1 MIPVA
6 TSNAYVADQG
16 ELITPKPVDPQRAYP
31 GEGGEELLRKI
42 RGKYSYFLAQWED
55 QREAAKRDSL
65 LMANEPFDEREIRR
79 RGKKRPLV
87 RTDQLGQYINQI
99 VNQIKQNPRGVNF
112 SPMDFATD
120 KELARKWAN
129 LARGIEKDSDAQAAY
144 STGFEGAVAYGGMG
158 FLRLAQEFES
168 CESDRQVLRVV
179 RVPNQFSIMP
189 DPDCHKID
197 FSDMK
202 CCFVLDTMGQR
213 AWLDEYEE
221 AAVTNFGELAPD
233 FPQWIVSD
241 NDLVVAEFWEVIE
254 EDDILLTMESASILK
269 SELPDDAKWV
279 PAHDRRGS
287 LGGHIE
293 FAQSVIKVK
302 SWRKTKVPSVWR
314 HMTNGVEV
322 VESYE
327 WAYKSSSIPIYPIV
341 GREMFV
347 DRGDG
352 PKKQYV
358 SAVRFTS
365 WAIKGMCYVRSL
377 QMEIAQQTPKTPYL
391 AIEGQL
397 EQMEG
402 WKTLNTDPAAFLYY
416 KAKLADYPN
425 VLLPPPVRLPY
436 DPRLEPLEALYQA
449 FKQDLEGALGMY
461 RASVGN
467 QSGSTSGKMVEE
479 LDRQSDQGSFHFT
492 HNFNQTLERLWTDIK
507 DRIPQVYDTVRD
519 VGGIRAD
526 GTAEVIRLND
536 PDHEGSVFTAAN
548 KLRVSVSVGAAM
560 DQQTKDQQKL
570 AEILAGIPEVMAK
583 AADLVVQLQSNGPQI
598 DAIAERL
605 KPPGVDSENATPSE
619 MQQQLAQ
626 TRQQLELATA
636 AVKELQTKIETDQV
650 KAEADFR
657 KEQLRQEH
665 EDRRTKE
672 NNERAIEVAL
682 IAARSKTEAHVASA
696 VDADAADA
704 NADQARAEEHDLQ
717 RENRTAEQDHEA
729 AMKTAD
735 QEHAA
740 TMTAADQEFQA
751 EQTERQAELAPPPAE

>member
-6 TSNAYVADQG
+6 VSPSTVADQG
-16 ELITPKPVDPQRAYP
+16 ELITPKPVDPQRSYP

-42 RGKYSYFLAQWED
+42 RAKYSYFQAQWEE

-112 SPMDFATD
+112 SPMDFQTD
-120 KELARKWAN
+120 KEISRKWAN
-129 LARGIEKDSDAQAAY
+129 LGRGIEKDSDAQAAY

-158 FLRLAQEFES
+158 FMRLAQEFES
-168 CESDRQVLRVV
+168 CESDRQVLRIM

-197 FSDMK
+197 FADMK
-202 CCFVLDTMGQR
+202 CCFVLDTMGQK
-213 AWLDEYEE
+213 AWLDEYQD
-221 AAVTNFGELAPD
+221 AQVRDFGLLAVD
-233 FPQWIVSD
+233 YPQWIVSD
-241 NDLVVAEFWEVIE
+241 NDLTVAEFWEVIE
-254 EDDILLTMESASILK
+254 EDDILLTMDVSSILK
-269 SELPDDAKWV
+269 SELPDGAVWV
-279 PAHDRRGS
+279 PAHERRGS

-293 FAQSVIKVK
+293 FGERVIKVK

-322 VESYE
+322 VDSYE

-358 SAVRFTS
+358 SAVRFTA

-391 AIEGQL
+391 AVEGQL

-416 KAKLADYPN
+416 KAKLEDYPD
-425 VLLPPPVRLPY
+425 VLLPPPTRLPY
-436 DPRLEPLEALYQA
+436 DPRLEPLEGLYQA
-449 FKQDLEGALGMY
+449 FKSDLEGALGMY

-467 QSGSTSGKMVEE
+467 QAGSTSGKMVEE

-492 HNFNQTLERLWTDIK
+492 HNFNQSLERMWTDIK

-519 VGGIRAD
+519 VSGVRAD

-536 PDHEGSVFTAAN
+536 PNHEGAIFTSAN
-548 KLRVSVSVGAAM
+548 KLRVSVSVGSAM

-583 AADLVVQLQSNGPQI
+583 AGDLVIQLQSNGPQI

-605 KPPGVDSENATPSE
+605 KPPGVDTENASPSE
-619 MQQQLAQ
+619 VAQQLAQ
-626 TRQQLELATA
+626 ARQQLEMAAA
-636 AVKELQTKIETDQV
+636 AVKELQQKIDTDQV
-650 KAEADFR
+650 KAEAEFR

-665 EDRRTKE
+665 EDKRNAEDNAT
-672 NNERAIEVAL
+672 ALEVARIREQSQQL
-682 IAARSKTEAHVASA
+682 AQIGKLVDKDMDDEAQREV
-696 VDADAADA
+696 
-704 NADQARAEEHDLQ
+704 RAEDQEFS
-717 RENRTAEQDHEA
+717 RENRTAEQDHAA
-729 AMKTAD
+729 AMKMAD

-740 TMTAADQEFQA
+740 NMTAADREFQA
-751 EQTERQAELAPPPAE
+751 EQAERVEVTEDAEI